1 MDAGD
6 PVTGRPAVVAPLRIL
21 VVDDHAGFRRR
32 ARSLLE
38 EAGLDVV
45 GEAGDGEECM
55 VAVAA
60 LRPDAV
66 VLDVRLPGD
75 DGFVV
80 AERLASIEPPP
91 SVVLVSSRSLADF
104 GGRPLPA
111 GVRGFIAKGD
121 LSAPALRVL
130 LEAGPA

>member
-1 MDAGD
+1 VDVGD
-6 PVTGRPAVVAPLRIL
+6 TVTARPPVVAALRIL
-21 VVDDHAGFRRR
+21 VVDDHAGFRQR

-45 GEAGDGEECM
+45 GEAGDGEECL

-66 VLDVRLPGD
+66 VLDVRLPGE
-75 DGFVV
+75 DGFTV
-80 AERLASIEPPP
+80 AERLASLDSPP
-91 SVVLVSSRSLADF
+91 SVVLVSSRSMADF

-111 GVRGFIAKGD
+111 GVRGFIAKAD

-130 LEAGPA
+130 LGPAVA

>member
-6 PVTGRPAVVAPLRIL
+6 PVTGGPPVANPLRIL

-45 GEAGDGEECM
+45 GEAGDGPECLL
-55 VAVAA
+55 AVAA

-66 VLDVRLPGD
+66 VLDVRLPGE
-75 DGFVV
+75 DGFIV
-80 AERLASIEPPP
+80 AERLASLDAPPA
-91 SVVLVSSRSLADF
+91 VVLVSSRSLADF
-104 GGRPLPA
+104 GGRHLPA
-111 GVRGFIAKGD
+111 GVRGFIVKAD
-121 LSAPALRVL
+121 LSAPALRML
-130 LEAGPA
+130 LAAGPA

>member
-1 MDAGD
+1 MTDRP
-6 PVTGRPAVVAPLRIL
+6 PVAVPLRIL
-21 VVDDHAGFRRR
+21 VVDDHAGFRGR
-32 ARSLLE
+32 ARSLFE

-45 GEAGDGEECM
+45 GEAGDGEECL

-66 VLDVRLPGD
+66 VLDVRLPGE

-80 AERLASIEPPP
+80 AERLASLDSPP

-104 GGRPLPA
+104 GGRPLPT
-111 GVRGFIAKGD
+111 GVRGFIAKAD
-121 LSAPALRVL
+121 LSAPALRML
-130 LEAGPA
+130 LGSGAA

>member
-1 MDAGD
+1 VDVGD
-6 PVTGRPAVVAPLRIL
+6 TVTARPPVVAALRIL
-21 VVDDHAGFRRR
+21 VVDDHAGFRQR

-45 GEAGDGEECM
+45 GEAGDGEECL

-66 VLDVRLPGD
+66 VLDVRLPGE
-75 DGFVV
+75 DGFTV
-80 AERLASIEPPP
+80 AERLASPP

-111 GVRGFIAKGD
+111 GVRGFIAKAD

-130 LEAGPA
+130 LGPAVA